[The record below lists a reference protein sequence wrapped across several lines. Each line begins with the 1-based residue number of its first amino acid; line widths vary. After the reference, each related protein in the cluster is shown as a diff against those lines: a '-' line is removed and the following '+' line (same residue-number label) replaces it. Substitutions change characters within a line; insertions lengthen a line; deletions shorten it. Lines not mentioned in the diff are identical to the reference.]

1 MSTTEDL
8 VISRRTAVAGAGVAA
23 AAVALAAC
31 GSSDSGSSS
40 ETTSAAAQEP
50 SPAPAG
56 SSAQVI
62 GQVNDVPVGGGAI
75 LSGVVVT
82 QASAGSFAGFSNVC
96 THQGCKVNS
105 VSGGQIHCPCH
116 GSAFNL
122 DGSVA
127 NGPASRPLDP
137 VAVAVDGNSIVLA

>member
-1 MSTTEDL
+1 M
-8 VISRRTAVAGAGVAA
+8 
-23 AAVALAAC
+23 
-31 GSSDSGSSS
+31 
-40 ETTSAAAQEP
+40 
-50 SPAPAG
+50 
-56 SSAQVI
+56 I

-82 QASAGSFAGFSNVC
+82 QASPGSFAGFSNIC
-96 THQGCKVNS
+96 THAGCTVNS

-127 NGPASRPLDP
+127 NGPATRPLDP

>member
-1 MSTTEDL
+1 MSTTEDF

-31 GSSDSGSSS
+31 GSSDSGSS
-40 ETTSAAAQEP
+40 ETSSATAQEP
-50 SPAPAG
+50 SPAPAN

-62 GQVNDVPVGGGAI
+62 GQTSDVPVGGGAI

-82 QASAGSFAGFSNVC
+82 QASAGSFSGFSNVC
-96 THQGCKVNS
+96 THAGCNVNS
-105 VSGGQIHCPCH
+105 VSGGTINCPCH
-116 GSAFNL
+116 GSKFNL

-127 NGPASRPLDP
+127 NGPATRPLDP
-137 VAVAVDGNSIVLA
+137 VAVAVDGQSIVLA

>member
-1 MSTTEDL
+1 MSTTEDF

-40 ETTSAAAQEP
+40 ETTAAAQEP

-82 QASAGSFAGFSNVC
+82 QASAGSFAGFSNMC
-96 THQGCKVNS
+96 TH
-105 VSGGQIHCPCH
+105 PD
-116 GSAFNL
+116 A
-122 DGSVA
+122 
-127 NGPASRPLDP
+127 R
-137 VAVAVDGNSIVLA
+137 